1 MEIIVNKI
9 AKEYRLPEA
18 LRGTILEKIMDAKIP
33 EIAASRRVISADD
46 IETALV
52 DAPPIRSFKG
62 ALTQMSRNVPAVIA
76 EIKRASP
83 SAGLIREDFSPLK
96 IAESYQ
102 SAGAAALSILTEVR
116 YFQGGLDILTAVRER
131 TPLPVLR
138 KDFIVD
144 PYQIIEARRAGADAV
159 LLIAALLD
167 AASLKMLRE
176 EAERL
181 GMDALVEVHSEDE
194 LGRALDA
201 GAGLIGVNNRDLRA
215 FTVDLNIAL
224 NLVRLMPNDI
234 TAVAESGI
242 KTAEDLRRLY
252 DAGYRGFLVGERLMR
267 ASDPGAALAELL
279 R

>member
-1 MEIIVNKI
+1 VNKI

>member
-1 MEIIVNKI
+1 MNKI